1 MKKAAIFITIFFLS
15 YLFFYV
21 LFAFVLAELNPFS
34 WSKDARL
41 CMVLCVLGL
50 FVLIIVIRYDLNNT
64 L

>member
-1 MKKAAIFITIFFLS
+1 MKNVKILITIFFLC
-15 YLFFYV
+15 YLFFYA

-34 WSKDARL
+34 WSENERL

-50 FVLIIVIRYDLNNT
+50 FVLIIVIRYDLNET

>member
-1 MKKAAIFITIFFLS
+1 MKKVAIFITIFFLS
-15 YLFFYV
+15 YLFFYMI
-21 LFAFVLAELNPFS
+21 FAFVLAELNPFS

-50 FVLIIVIRYDLNNT
+50 CVLIIAIRYDLNET